1 MEHQNSNGNTKK
13 DVYAIVNQK
22 IIDQLEKGTVPWLQ
36 PWTDAG
42 LPKNLVSG
50 KSYRGINIM
59 LLGCMGYPENKFLTF
74 KQLNEMGAKV
84 KKGEHGHMVV
94 FWNVVE
100 KEQNIIQST
109 EQQNSSNKK
118 TVLRYYIVFNIAQ
131 CENIPEKY
139 LTAKEDRETKE
150 IPTCECVVKN
160 MPQCPEI
167 KHKEQQAYY
176 QPKLDFVNMPK
187 KKSFNSDNAYYST
200 LFHELVHS
208 TGHEK
213 RLNRQSLVANVKFGS
228 ETYSLEELVAEI
240 GTCYLQSLT
249 GITSQFEQSSA
260 YIQGWLQ
267 RLKNDKRFIFI
278 ASNQAQKA
286 IDYILNQKEVTEDA
300 QHSEQ

>member
-1 MEHQNSNGNTKK
+1 MENHTGNTKN

-22 IIDQLEKGTVPWLQ
+22 IIEQLEKGTVPWLQ

-42 LPKNLVSG
+42 LPKNAVSG

-59 LLGCMGYPENKFLTF
+59 LLGCMGYANNSFLTF
-74 KQLNEMGAKV
+74 KQLTDIGAKV
-84 KKGEHGHMVV
+84 KKGEKGHMVV
-94 FWNVVE
+94 FWNVAE
-100 KEQNIIQST
+100 KEQPATDSS
-109 EQQNSSNKK
+109 EQEKNQKK
-118 TVLRYYIVFNIAQ
+118 QTMLRYYIVFNVSQ
-131 CENIPEKY
+131 CENIPEKF
-139 LTAKEDRETKE
+139 LSTEDRETTE
-150 IPTCECVVKN
+150 IPTCEFVVDN
-160 MPQCPEI
+160 MPQRPAI
-167 KHKEQQAYY
+167 KFKEQKAYY
-176 QPKLDFVNMPK
+176 SPSQDFVNMPK

-213 RLNRQSLVANVKFGS
+213 RLNRQSLVNNAKFGS

-240 GTCYLQSLT
+240 GTCYLQSHT

-286 IDYILNQKEVTEDA
+286 IDFILNHKDLEEST
-300 QHSEQ
+300 